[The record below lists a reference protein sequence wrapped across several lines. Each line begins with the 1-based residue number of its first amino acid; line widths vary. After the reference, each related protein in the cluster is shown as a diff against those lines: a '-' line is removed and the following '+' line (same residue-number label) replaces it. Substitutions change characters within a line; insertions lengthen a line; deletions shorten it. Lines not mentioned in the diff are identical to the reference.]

1 MHSNANPFEES
12 KFNQTLL
19 VDAFG
24 QSYMFLPR
32 HAGHTENQGELVNH
46 CIDIYWAQSLLQNHS
61 PMWGY
66 QFDLNKLY
74 FHVSGDYM
82 ASHKSLQQKIDWLSN
97 GIVSGEVKVLKGANF
112 APPPPSNM
120 EGGMPVATLPESVVT
135 RAKPAHAPLG
145 QGGQSTEDIRE
156 ALDLYCAL
164 PDGSPAA
171 NLPYKATLA
180 DGSVLK
186 GMLDA
191 SGLAHLPN
199 LKPNNVDVEFGEQPD
214 DAAIAATRAEISAV
228 LSSIIAAERAE
239 GAKIA
244 AEYGE
249 LNALEKGA
257 SSIGSLL
264 TGVGGALGDAAEF
277 TYNLIELGS
286 MQGQLK
292 RALNAGWDAYNVD
305 DDKGWAESFA
315 SNWSTEQ
322 HQAYV
327 KALGFDPSSITKEN
341 LTEAYEIASFISDD
355 SETQTALLQFVKEF
369 ADAQHHTE
377 LTEMGGAAIFDI
389 VLGAILIA
397 LTGGAGTAA
406 VAANKVRHL
415 DKLGGLFKTLAK
427 QLKKKAQFKTKSG
440 RTGGKVEQKIAK
452 PAGAQVPTDAGKQ
465 KNVVPLS
472 HSTKFHNI
480 ESSQV
485 DTKNFKTVRQIDLDD
500 LSEADAIAANLLEK
514 QGWSERKIKEVLS
527 SGEDF
532 RTKEV
537 KAGDKLY
544 GFNTKGFEKDIKT
557 SAYWMDEAGLQQ
569 MKSKHYDGTNW
580 DPEGVKNS
588 MALPCFNRAN
598 TIEEVTVTK
607 DQSIVESTIGKATEL
622 IQYSEVNK
630 YDTGLLG
637 KIMPGGGTQIAADPA
652 TLIKVK

>member
-1 MHSNANPFEES
+1 MQANANPIEQS

-19 VDAFG
+19 VDPFG
-24 QSYMFLPR
+24 QSYFFLSAQANT
-32 HAGHTENQGELVNH
+32 HDVSAEQVQNSIEKYN
-46 CIDIYWAQSLLQNHS
+46 IDALLQNHS
-61 PMWGY
+61 VSWGQ
-66 QFDLNKLY
+66 QFDIDRLY
-74 FHVSGDYM
+74 QQVSNDYL
-82 ASHKSLQQKIDWLSN
+82 AHHKSRQDKLSWLSRS
-97 GIVSGEVKVLKGANF
+97 IMSGEVSVFKGENF
-112 APPPPSNM
+112 APLPPTDA
-120 EGGMPVATLPESVVT
+120 EGGIPVASVPEKVISRVVA
-135 RAKPAHAPLG
+135 AKESLG
-145 QGGQSTEDIRE
+145 HGGQSSEDIRE

-180 DGSVLK
+180 DGTVLQ
-186 GMLDA
+186 GQLDA
-191 SGLAHLPN
+191 SGQANLPN
-199 LKPNNVDVEFGEQPD
+199 LKPNNVDVEFGEQPN
-214 DAAIAATRAEISAV
+214 DAAIAATRAEIAGV
-228 LSSIIAAERAE
+228 LSSIIAAERVE

-249 LNALEKGA
+249 LNALQKGA

-264 TGVGGALGDAAEF
+264 TGIGGALGDAAEF
-277 TYNLIELGS
+277 SYDLIELGS

-292 RALNAGWDAYNVD
+292 RALNAGWDAYKVD
-305 DDKGWAESFA
+305 DDKGWAKSFA
-315 SNWSTEQ
+315 SNWSSSQ

-327 KALGFDPSSITKEN
+327 KALGFDPASITKEN

-355 SETQTALLQFVKEF
+355 DETQTALLQFVKDF

-389 VLGAILIA
+389 VLGATLVA

-440 RTGGKVEQKIAK
+440 RTGSMVEQKIAK
-452 PAGAQVPTDAGKQ
+452 PAGAEVPTDAGKQ
-465 KNVVPLS
+465 KSVVAPPD
-472 HSTKFHNI
+472 STKYHNI

-485 DTKNFKTVRQIDLDD
+485 EAKNFKTVRQVDLDN
-500 LSEADAIAANLLEK
+500 LSDADANAANLLEK
-514 QGWSERKIKEVLS
+514 QGWPEDKIEEVLS
-527 SGEDF
+527 SGDNF
-532 RTKEV
+532 RIKEIR
-537 KAGDKLY
+537 AGDKLY
-544 GFNTKGFEKDIKT
+544 GFNTKGFEKDLKT

-580 DPEGVKNS
+580 DHEGVKNS

-598 TIEEVTVTK
+598 TIEEVMVTK

-622 IQYSEVNK
+622 IQYSEANK

-637 KIMPGGGTQIAADPA
+637 KIMPGGGTQIAADPT
-652 TLIKVK
+652 TLIKSK

>member
-1 MHSNANPFEES
+1 MHLQSNPIEFS

-24 QSYMFLPR
+24 QSYWFLPKQLQ
-32 HAGHTENQGELVNH
+32 HGEVSGEPVHNS
-46 CIDIYWAQSLLQNHS
+46 IDRYWVESLLQKHS
-61 PMWGY
+61 SNWGY
-66 QFDLNKLY
+66 QFDLGKLY
-74 FHVSGDYM
+74 QQLSNDYL
-82 ASHKSLQQKIDWLSN
+82 AHSKSHQDKLNWLSTS
-97 GIVSGEVKVLKGANF
+97 IVNGEVSVFKGESF
-112 APPPPSNM
+112 APTPPTDA
-120 EGGMPVATLPESVVT
+120 EGGVPVATLPENAVA
-135 RAKPAHAPLG
+135 RATSTQAPLG
-145 QGGQSTEDIRE
+145 HGGQTTEDILE

-180 DGSVLK
+180 DGSVFE

-191 SGLAHLPN
+191 SGQANLQN
-199 LKPNNVDVEFGEQPD
+199 LKPNNVDVEFGEKHD
-214 DAAIAATRAEISAV
+214 EAAIAATRAEITAV

-292 RALNAGWDAYNVD
+292 RALSAGWDAYNVD

-315 SNWSTEQ
+315 SNWNTEQ

-341 LTEAYEIASFISDD
+341 LTEAYETSSFISDD
-355 SETQTALLQFVKEF
+355 SETQTVLLQFVKDF

-389 VLGAILIA
+389 VLGAILVA

-440 RTGGKVEQKIAK
+440 RTGSKVEQKIAK
-452 PAGAQVPTDAGKQ
+452 PAGATVPTDASKQ
-465 KNVVPLS
+465 RAVSGNNAVNKRNRPEPDEWVSYRTHGVQLS
-472 HSTKFHNI
+472 PMQTEQGRKLVKSYEDSGLSKAQAISRADELIRSGSTLP
-480 ESSQV
+480 E
-485 DTKNFKTVRQIDLDD
+485 TVAL
-500 LSEADAIAANLLEK
+500 K
-514 QGWSERKIKEVLS
+514 K
-527 SGEDF
+527 
-532 RTKEV
+532 
-537 KAGDKLY
+537 GDKLY
-544 GFNTKGFEKDIKT
+544 K
-557 SAYWMDEAGLQQ
+557 LV
-569 MKSKHYDGTNW
+569 
-580 DPEGVKNS
+580 PEGDVPGKYS
-588 MALPCFNRAN
+588 PYFA
-598 TIEEVTVTK
+598 TK
-607 DQSIVESTIGKATEL
+607 
-622 IQYSEVNK
+622 SEVK
-630 YDTGLLG
+630 SFEQARYDEITD
-637 KIMPGGGTQIAADPA
+637 KIGIPLESQQTMRFEVFEVEANRDVEVFESIIAPTTQNGYSQPGGGVQ
-652 TLIKVK
+652 TLITDRSAFSAPKSTNWKLP